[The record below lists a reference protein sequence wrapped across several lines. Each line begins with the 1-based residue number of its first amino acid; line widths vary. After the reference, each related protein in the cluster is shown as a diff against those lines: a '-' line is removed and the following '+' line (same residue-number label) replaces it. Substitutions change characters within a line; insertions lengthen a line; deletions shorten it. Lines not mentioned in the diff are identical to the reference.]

1 MYKKKCRQGF
11 TLCSLS
17 LLVDVYRPKRL
28 PRYRQVSITKPLSV
42 FKEDIVNAISGNC
55 GAKHTIYMSD
65 AQCTDP
71 EHSGCRTVFG
81 TPAGPS
87 CALLL
92 SACRCQ
98 CGTVAT
104 TPTTTETTTPS
115 IPATSPEP
123 TTAVT
128 TSALKKCRPH
138 IAAYLGSIHGTMYA
152 FRRFLIFVRA
162 TYHSQY
168 PNAEQFFKKQ
178 ITHLEEVESEL
189 ENALALN
196 GITMS
201 SMTLQTD
208 INEMNLE
215 NFEIRNNE
223 AAGAVK
229 VTDDVKAHIID
240 LVKHKDILWKVKSRG
255 YKLDAEKS
263 AAYLE
268 ISNQVNELH
277 SLSLKGED
285 IQNIFKNLKDSYMRR
300 LKSAKKAMGN
310 TGDGAKSKKRE
321 DKFIFADELEF
332 LLENESDLDISRR
345 VLGMGSQDLY
355 SSSAQKSP
363 VESDSQR
370 PLSTA
375 STLSL
380 SSAVEDDLDDAF
392 NNEIHT
398 PIRKRRREQRSSR
411 ADEELA
417 SVLRTLAEENKKNKY
432 EHFADEVACCLKT
445 VEDRNPTL
453 ALDMKRQIQ
462 EVCYNFEKKSLDLL

>member
-1 MYKKKCRQGF
+1 MQTGLYFMLALAFG
-11 TLCSLS
+11 
-17 LLVDVYRPKRL
+17 
-28 PRYRQVSITKPLSV
+28 
-42 FKEDIVNAISGNC
+42 
-55 GAKHTIYMSD
+55 
-65 AQCTDP
+65 
-71 EHSGCRTVFG
+71 GC
-81 TPAGPS
+81 
-87 CALLL
+87 L
-92 SACRCQ
+92 SA
-98 CGTVAT
+98 
-104 TPTTTETTTPS
+104 E
-115 IPATSPEP
+115 E
-123 TTAVT
+123 
-128 TSALKKCRPH
+128 
-138 IAAYLGSIHGTMYA
+138 AAKI
-152 FRRFLIFVRA
+152 
-162 TYHSQY
+162 Q
-168 PNAEQFFKKQ
+168 
-178 ITHLEEVESEL
+178 
-189 ENALALN
+189 
-196 GITMS
+196 
-201 SMTLQTD
+201 
-208 INEMNLE
+208 
-215 NFEIRNNE
+215 